1 MLAKKKKIL
10 LDLDGVLNTYTGNY
24 NADYIPPIKDGAV
37 EFLQRLSH
45 TFEIKI
51 FTVRDIELAEKWVK
65 ENNIQLYISGVTNTK
80 EPAWLIADDRCV
92 CFNGCYDKLLAD
104 IANFKVWHKA

>member
-45 TFEIKI
+45 NFEIKI

-104 IANFKVWHKA
+104 IADFKVWHKA

>member
-1 MLAKKKKIL
+1 MQAKKKKIL

-37 EFLQRLSH
+37 EFFLLFSH
-45 TFEIKI
+45 NFEIKI

>member
-1 MLAKKKKIL
+1 MQAKKKKIL

-24 NADYIPPIKDGAV
+24 NANYIPPIKDGAV

-45 TFEIKI
+45 NFEIKI

-104 IANFKVWHKA
+104 IANFKVWHKV

>member
-45 TFEIKI
+45 NFEIKI

-104 IANFKVWHKA
+104 IANFKVWHKV

>member
-45 TFEIKI
+45 NFEIKI

-104 IANFKVWHKA
+104 IADFKAWHKA

>member
-45 TFEIKI
+45 NFEIKI

-80 EPAWLIADDRCV
+80 EPAWLIADDRCG

>member
-45 TFEIKI
+45 NFEIKI
-51 FTVRDIELAEKWVK
+51 FTVRNIELAEKWVK

>member
-1 MLAKKKKIL
+1 MQAKKKKIL

-45 TFEIKI
+45 NFEIKI

>member
-45 TFEIKI
+45 NFEIKI

>member
-45 TFEIKI
+45 NFEIKI

-104 IANFKVWHKA
+104 IANFKAWHKA

>member
-1 MLAKKKKIL
+1 MQAKKKKIL

-45 TFEIKI
+45 NFEIKI

-104 IANFKVWHKA
+104 IADFKAWHKA

>member
-37 EFLQRLSH
+37 EFLQRLSRN
-45 TFEIKI
+45 FEIKI

-104 IANFKVWHKA
+104 IADFKVWHKA

>member
-1 MLAKKKKIL
+1 MQAKKKKIL

-45 TFEIKI
+45 NFEIKI

-104 IANFKVWHKA
+104 IANFKVWHKV

>member
-24 NADYIPPIKDGAV
+24 NADYIPPIKAGAV

-45 TFEIKI
+45 NFEIKI

>member
-1 MLAKKKKIL
+1 MQAKKKKIL

-45 TFEIKI
+45 NLEIKI

-104 IANFKVWHKA
+104 IADFKVWHKA

>member
-37 EFLQRLSH
+37 EFLQRLSRN
-45 TFEIKI
+45 FEIKI

>member
-24 NADYIPPIKDGAV
+24 NADYIPPIKDGDV
-37 EFLQRLSH
+37 EFLKRLSH
-45 TFEIKI
+45 NFEIKI

-104 IANFKVWHKA
+104 IADFKVWHKA

>member
-37 EFLQRLSH
+37 EFLQKLSH
-45 TFEIKI
+45 NFEIKI

>member
-1 MLAKKKKIL
+1 MQAKKKKIL

-24 NADYIPPIKDGAV
+24 NADHIPPIKDGAV

-45 TFEIKI
+45 NFEIKI

-80 EPAWLIADDRCV
+80 EPAWLIADDRSV
-92 CFNGCYDKLLAD
+92 CFNGCYAKLLAD
-104 IANFKVWHKA
+104 IANFKFWHKA

>member
-1 MLAKKKKIL
+1 MQAKKKKIL

-24 NADYIPPIKDGAV
+24 NATYIPPIKDGAV

-45 TFEIKI
+45 NFEIKI

-104 IANFKVWHKA
+104 IACFKVWHRD

>member
-24 NADYIPPIKDGAV
+24 NANYIPPIKDGAV

-45 TFEIKI
+45 NFEIKI

>member
-24 NADYIPPIKDGAV
+24 NTDYIPPIKDGAV

-45 TFEIKI
+45 NFEIKI

>member
-24 NADYIPPIKDGAV
+24 NADHIPPIKDGAV

-45 TFEIKI
+45 NFEIKI

>member
-1 MLAKKKKIL
+1 MQDKKKKIL

-45 TFEIKI
+45 NFEIKI

>member
-45 TFEIKI
+45 NFEIKI

-104 IANFKVWHKA
+104 ITNFKVWHKA

>member
-1 MLAKKKKIL
+1 MQAKKKKIL

-45 TFEIKI
+45 NFEIKI

-104 IANFKVWHKA
+104 IANFKAWHKA

>member
-10 LDLDGVLNTYTGNY
+10 LDLDGVLNTYTENY

-45 TFEIKI
+45 NFEIKI

-104 IANFKVWHKA
+104 IADFKVWHKA

>member
-1 MLAKKKKIL
+1 MQAKKKKIL

-37 EFLQRLSH
+37 EFLQILSH
-45 TFEIKI
+45 NFEIKI

-65 ENNIQLYISGVTNTK
+65 ENNIQLYISGVTNIK

-104 IANFKVWHKA
+104 IADFKVWHKA

>member
-1 MLAKKKKIL
+1 MQAKKKKIL

-45 TFEIKI
+45 NFEIKI

-65 ENNIQLYISGVTNTK
+65 ENNIQLYI
-80 EPAWLIADDRCV
+80 I
-92 CFNGCYDKLLAD
+92 
-104 IANFKVWHKA
+104 H